1 MQDTATVLF
10 IWQEITMEHNRFVI
24 ETMSFCQGNCSG
36 CFFSEQER
44 VNGSFISSSDLTS
57 VVDFI
62 CKQAKGMSDVSINF
76 GQGDHLAVKDSEW
89 LDLLFHVKQFKHL
102 KPLITISTSAIER
115 FDLVKKRTDELHQM
129 AVDENMNLFFAVVLD
144 PKKLEH
150 KTFKDR
156 YIQNINYIRDKFGF
170 IDLTI
175 NVGEDTLNYFPPEKL
190 DEFLLQNKFR
200 HLELN
205 LIPTVNTVNKFSHKY
220 KEIVN
225 WFISFKEVSK
235 DKPYLVFHHYHF
247 NEMNKLLEKAT
258 ISIAKKE
265 LQDFLT
271 NNFYIDFDLKVSSIL
286 SGYTGNAIPLSSKTN
301 YEITQYLKNFREV
314 EFEQEQSKHSSS
326 MVREVLKDKNCSKCK
341 YNKLCL
347 LSGVMIFKDKAYFAL
362 HQEGDCFLGVKR
374 LWNACENN
382 NGEITGVSAN
392 LIPKGLPQV
401 SSFGIDES

>member
-1 MQDTATVLF
+1 
-10 IWQEITMEHNRFVI
+10 
-24 ETMSFCQGNCSG
+24 MSSL
-36 CFFSEQER
+36 
-44 VNGSFISSSDLTS
+44 DLTS

-62 CKQAKGMSDVSINF
+62 CNQSKGMSDISINF
-76 GQGDHLAVKDSEW
+76 GQGDHLAVKDNEW

-129 AVDENMNLFFAVVLD
+129 AINENMNLFFAVVLD

-156 YIQNINYIRDKFGF
+156 YAQNINYIRDKFGF

-220 KEIVN
+220 KEIID

-235 DKPYLVFHHYHF
+235 NKPYLVFHHYHF
-247 NEMNKLLEKAT
+247 NEMNKLLGKAT
-258 ISIAKKE
+258 IPIAKKE

-301 YEITQYLKNFREV
+301 YEITQSLKNFKEDA
-314 EFEQEQSKHSSS
+314 FEQEQSKYSSE
-326 MVREVLKDKNCSKCK
+326 MVREVLKDRNCAKCQ

-347 LSGVMIFKDKAYFAL
+347 MSGVMVFKDDIYKSL
-362 HQEGDCFLGVKR
+362 HQEGDCFLGVKK
-374 LWNACENN
+374 LWISCESDDR
-382 NGEITGVSAN
+382 EVTGVSAN
-392 LIPKGLPQV
+392 LIPKGLPQIN
-401 SSFGIDES
+401 SFGIDERK